1 MHDPLI
7 DKTIQYLNCLRDD
20 NDISIKH
27 IVLGSYFTVVELSDN
42 NVGAVMSYYNANHLI
57 NGGLMHIINDV
68 IANDPQLLTSKDG
81 FSHSIFNDWKND
93 HQFSLACACILCAL
107 TSALSQPYLSTNKT
121 NEFIIH
127 KEFPYHSKIFDS
139 KSALVIGFG
148 GYLPFLIKETS
159 INNIYVCDLSYKTRY
174 EEMNSMLRD
183 WLIDQPEKK
192 ITFFDSFEDHADKEY
207 DLLSITGSSLCNGTL
222 SQILN
227 AHKNSFNIVQG
238 QSAGIFPKFLF
249 EAGVDMVSTTI
260 KPRAIVKDAQK
271 DLSGKFLTQY
281 FEGGL
286 PFIYLL
292 PN

>member
-7 DKTIQYLNCLRDD
+7 DKTIQYINCLKGDTTTA
-20 NDISIKH
+20 IKQ
-27 IVLGSYFTVVELSDN
+27 IVLGSYFTVVELTDN
-42 NVGAVMSYYNANHLI
+42 NVGAVMSYYNAHHLI
-57 NGGLMHIINDV
+57 NGGLKDDINKA
-68 IANDPQLLTSKDG
+68 IQYNPQLLTSEEG
-81 FSHSIFNDWKND
+81 FSHPIFNNWKND
-93 HQFSLACACILCAL
+93 PQFILARACILCAV
-107 TSALSQPYLSTNKT
+107 TSALSQPYLSTNNT
-121 NEFIIH
+121 SDFIKH
-127 KEFPYHSKIFDS
+127 QVFPYHSQIFES

-159 INNIYVCDLSYKTRY
+159 INDIYVCDLSYKSRFN
-174 EEMNSMLRD
+174 EMNNMLND
-183 WLIDQPEKK
+183 WLKDHPEKK
-192 ITFFDSFEDHADKEY
+192 VTFFDSFEDHANNEY

-222 SQILN
+222 SQILE
-227 AHKNSFNIVQG
+227 AHPNSFNILQG

-249 EAGVDMVSTTI
+249 EAGIDMVSTTL
-260 KPRAIVKDAQK
+260 KPRGIVKDAQK